1 MSDQALG
8 WIVEVTDRA
17 PPVQILPLAP
27 PQGTGPVKSSARKKR
42 G

>member
-1 MSDQALG
+1 MSDQDFG

-17 PPVQILPLAP
+17 PPVEILQLARP
-27 PQGTGPVKSSARKKR
+27 KGTGPVKSSARKKR

>member
-1 MSDQALG
+1 MSDQAFG
-8 WIVEVTDRA
+8 WIVEVTDCA
-17 PPVQILPLAP
+17 PPVQILPFAR